1 MIKGHR
7 RSKKVMEGH
16 GKSRNFKEG
25 HRWSFP
31 ITGLTLQVRKVMGGG
46 GGVDD
51 AVDKLLHLGE
61 SWIWRT
67 ENCTNFAKLN
77 NCTNGTR

>member
-1 MIKGHR
+1 MICI
-7 RSKKVMEGH
+7 SLAD
-16 GKSRNFKEG
+16 NDDN
-25 HRWSFP
+25 
-31 ITGLTLQVRKVMGGG
+31 GGINDAVDG
-46 GGVDD
+46 VGVGVGVGVDD

-61 SWIWRT
+61 SWIWRA

>member
-1 MIKGHR
+1 MLLDYQALICI
-7 RSKKVMEGH
+7 SLAD
-16 GKSRNFKEG
+16 NDDN
-25 HRWSFP
+25 
-31 ITGLTLQVRKVMGGG
+31 GGINDAVDG
-46 GGVDD
+46 VGVGVGVDD

>member
-1 MIKGHR
+1 MLLDYQALICI
-7 RSKKVMEGH
+7 SLAD
-16 GKSRNFKEG
+16 NDDN
-25 HRWSFP
+25 
-31 ITGLTLQVRKVMGGG
+31 GGINDAVDG
-46 GGVDD
+46 VGVGVDD